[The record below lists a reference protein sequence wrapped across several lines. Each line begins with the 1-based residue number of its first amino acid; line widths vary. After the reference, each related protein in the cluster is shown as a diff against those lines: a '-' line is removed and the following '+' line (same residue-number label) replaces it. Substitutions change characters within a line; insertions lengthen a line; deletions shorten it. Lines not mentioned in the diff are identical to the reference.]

1 MEFLSCVC
9 NIISIAFHV
18 VVRNE
23 GILDGLNVVSIEIE
37 MRKPAEEF
45 GCL

>member
-1 MEFLSCVC
+1 MSVILYQLHLMLLSGQG
-9 NIISIAFHV
+9 A
-18 VVRNE
+18 RNE